1 MNLKGNDRALQDILA
16 NAKTIAV
23 VGHSNK
29 RDRPSYRIAR
39 FLREKSYR
47 VYPVNPTMTE
57 IEGMPCYSSLK
68 EIPEAIDIVNIFRRS
83 EFLPE
88 IATEAIAIEAKVFWA
103 QEGIIHP
110 EAAQIAAEA
119 GLKVVMDVCIMI
131 ESQRLL
137 K

>member
-23 VGHSNK
+23 VGYSNK

-39 FLREKSYR
+39 FLREKGYK
-47 VYPVNPTMTE
+47 VYPVNPTVTE
-57 IEGMPCYSSLK
+57 IDGVPCYPSLK

-83 EFLPE
+83 EFLPK
-88 IATEAIAIEAKVFWA
+88 IATEAIAIGAKVFWA

-110 EAAQIAAEA
+110 EAAQKAAEA
-119 GLKVVMDVCIMI
+119 GLKVVMDACIMI
-131 ESQRLL
+131 EFQRLL